1 VTRKEAARE
10 NSFVKTEQCCILSKV
25 VVTQVCTWGKMS
37 QDYILAKKKK
47 KSLEKQVKLKEG
59 L

>member
-47 KSLEKQVKLKEG
+47 NPWKNR
-59 L
+59 